1 MIGAS
6 VAIAIGY
13 VLGLSWWLARGEA
26 LLEGG
31 DLIPV
36 RIGEVAVFL
45 WLAVVGG
52 SIGSFLNVVA
62 WRVPRGLSI
71 RGRSQCPRCA
81 TRLGAGDNIPVFG
94 WLLLGGRCRT
104 CRLPISARYP
114 LVEAAVAAS
123 TVVVGVAEFYGDAL
137 PFTDRRPAWGPLRT
151 PDVSAGLL
159 ATFLFHLVAISFA
172 WAFGLIR
179 WDGHRI
185 PGGMLRAGCLAAAV
199 PMLVYPGLM
208 SVPWQVS
215 VAPNWRGDG
224 LYLDAWLRVAT
235 GGAAAV
241 FFARGLARGF
251 CPTADPKLDPLGSG
265 TGRLIDL
272 IGIVTLPAL
281 VIGWQSLS
289 AVLILASLVARPLK
303 RLGSAADALGQ
314 FAIGIPVAMAVQIAF
329 WDAATSWSYWPGVGS
344 APAVTLA
351 AAAVALLIPTWLGD
365 GGPRSL
371 PPRP

>member
-6 VAIAIGY
+6 VATAIGY
-13 VLGLSWWLARGEA
+13 VLGFSWWLARGEA
-26 LLEGG
+26 FLEAS
-31 DLIPV
+31 DLISA

-71 RGRSQCPRCA
+71 RGRSACPRCG

-123 TVVVGVAEFYGDAL
+123 TVVVGVAEFYVDAL
-137 PFTDRRPAWGPLRT
+137 PFTDRRPAWGPLET
-151 PDVSAGLL
+151 PEVSVAAL
-159 ATFLFHLVAISFA
+159 ATFVYHLVAISFA

-185 PGGMLRAGCLAAAV
+185 PGRMLRAGCLAAAV

-215 VAPNWRGDG
+215 VAPNWRGEG
-224 LYLDAWLRVAT
+224 LYLDAWLRVAS
-235 GGAAAV
+235 GAAAAV

-289 AVLILASLVARPLK
+289 AVLVLASLVALPLK
-303 RLGSAADALGQ
+303 RLGSAAEALGR

-329 WDAATSWSYWPGVGS
+329 WDAATAWAYWPGVGS

-351 AAAVALLIPTWLGD
+351 AAAVVLLIPAWLGD
-365 GGPRSL
+365 GRPRSL
-371 PPRP
+371 PPPP

>member
-26 LLEGG
+26 LLEGR
-31 DLIPV
+31 DLIPA
-36 RIGEVAVFL
+36 RIGDVAVFL

-71 RGRSQCPRCA
+71 RGRSQCPRCG
-81 TRLGAGDNIPVFG
+81 TRLSASDNIPVLG

-114 LVEAAVAAS
+114 LVEAAVAAT
-123 TVVVGVAEFYGDAL
+123 TVIVGVAEFYGDSL
-137 PFTDRRPAWGPLRT
+137 PFTDRRPAWGPLEA
-151 PDVSAGLL
+151 PHVSAGLL
-159 ATFLFHLVAISFA
+159 ATFLFHLAAISFA

-185 PGGMLRAGCLAAAV
+185 PGGMLRAGCLTAAV
-199 PMLVYPGLM
+199 PMLVDPGLM

-215 VAPNWRGDG
+215 VASGWRGDG
-224 LYLDAWLRVAT
+224 LYLDAWLRLAT

-289 AVLILASLVARPLK
+289 AVLVLASVVALPLK
-303 RLGSAADALGQ
+303 RFGSEADALGR
-314 FAIGIPVAMAVQIAF
+314 FAIGIPLAMAAQIAL
-329 WDAATSWSYWPGVGS
+329 WDAATAWTYWPSVGS
-344 APAVTLA
+344 APVVTLA
-351 AAAVALLIPTWLGD
+351 AAAAALLIPTWLGD
-365 GGPRSL
+365 GR
-371 PPRP
+371 PRPSPSGP